1 MIVLDTNVLSELM
14 RAQPD
19 GKVLAWLDRQAAHTL
34 SLTAVTVAELQYGIE
49 RLPEGRRKVALRH
62 AAQAM
67 LEQDFAGRVLAF
79 DETAALHY
87 GPLVASRE
95 AMGRPISLADAQIA
109 AICRRYDASLATR
122 NGRDFEATGLEV
134 VDPWHAA

>member
-19 GKVLAWLDRQAAHTL
+19 AGVLAWLDRQASHAL

-49 RLPEGRRKVALRH
+49 RLPEGRRKAALH
-62 AAQAM
+62 DAARAM

-79 DETAALHY
+79 DEAAALQY
-87 GPLVASRE
+87 GPLVAARE
-95 AMGRPISLADAQIA
+95 AMGRPISVADAQIA
-109 AICRRYDASLATR
+109 AICRRHGAPLATR
-122 NGRDFEATGLEV
+122 NGRDVEATGLEV
-134 VDPWHAA
+134 IDPWHAA

>member
-1 MIVLDTNVLSELM
+1 M
-14 RAQPD
+14 RALPD
-19 GKVLAWLDRQAAHTL
+19 AGMLAWLDRQASHAL
-34 SLTAVTVAELQYGIE
+34 SLTAVTVAELRYGIE
-49 RLPEGRRKVALRH
+49 RLPEGRRKAALHKAER
-62 AAQAM
+62 AM

-87 GPLVASRE
+87 GPLVAVRE

-109 AICRRYDASLATR
+109 AICQCHGASLATR
-122 NGRDFEATGLEV
+122 NGRDFEAIGLEV